1 MFFLIFKMLNEFK
14 NQYNIEI
21 INILNKLKI

>member
-1 MFFLIFKMLNEFK
+1 MFSLIFKMLNEFK
-14 NQYNIEI
+14 NQYDIEI

>member
-1 MFFLIFKMLNEFK
+1 MFSLIFKMLNKFK
-14 NQYNIEI
+14 NQYDIEI